1 VGVGVC
7 GGHSDRPP
15 DQVDRGLGLP
25 ALVFQDAHKVQ
36 GIGVVRRHSQYGVV
50 NLPGFVQ
57 AAVLVTRDR
66 EENSLLEFDRHGK
79 IDRRRNTLSARRCHN
94 AILTFGTRAVV
105 N

>member
-66 EENSLLEFDRHGK
+66 EENSLLDSTRTGRS
-79 IDRRRNTLSARRCHN
+79 IDVAIRCLLDD
-94 AILTFGTRAVV
+94 AITQFWLLVPAQ
-105 N
+105 